1 MVTTKNNYDVATKP
15 TKDDSWKSVWN
26 ARQQT
31 KTDLFFEKNFN
42 SRTLKKKYM
51 AIEKYMLSEFQAQ
64 FTIGAFLIKKLIQ
77 FEKTGAI
84 SKLLIPLG
92 NPNI

>member
-1 MVTTKNNYDVATKP
+1 MERKATEKNWLVF
-15 TKDDSWKSVWN
+15 W
-26 ARQQT
+26 
-31 KTDLFFEKNFN
+31 KNFN
-42 SRTLKKKYM
+42 SRTLKEKYI
-51 AIEKYMLSEFQAQ
+51 AIEKYMLSEFHAQ

-92 NPNI
+92 NLNI